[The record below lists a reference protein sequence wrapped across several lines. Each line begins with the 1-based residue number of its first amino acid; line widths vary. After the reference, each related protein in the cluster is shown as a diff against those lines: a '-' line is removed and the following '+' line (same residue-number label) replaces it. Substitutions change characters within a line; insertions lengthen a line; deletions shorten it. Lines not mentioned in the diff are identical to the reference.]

1 MKIRRRERA
10 GKSEFKQLQ
19 ALKKRAYQAFADG
32 KRLDVPDQDAAHL
45 DSINLAFVGD
55 AYYALTLRRR
65 LVETG
70 IPHVQ
75 VLHTLA
81 AEFVSAKAQAYV
93 YRRIH
98 DGLTDDEKA
107 SASGPAMPI
116 PWRRRAPPSPS
127 TTTARPGSLVG
138 YLVMAGRTERLDAV
152 MAQVYEETKAYCNEK
167 HGGME

>member
-1 MKIRRRERA
+1 MK
-10 GKSEFKQLQ
+10 FKQLQ

-55 AYYALTLRRR
+55 AYYALTLRKR

-98 DGLTDDEKA
+98 DGLADDEKA
-107 SASGPAMPI
+107 VCQRARNAYTLAPKSATVAEYHD
-116 PWRRRAPPSPS
+116 S
-127 TTTARPGSLVG
+127 TALEALVG

>member
-1 MKIRRRERA
+1 MK
-10 GKSEFKQLQ
+10 FKQLQ
-19 ALKKRAYQAFADG
+19 ALKKRAYQAFAEG
-32 KRLDVPDQDAAHL
+32 QRLDVLDQEAARL

-93 YRRIH
+93 YRRLH
-98 DGLTDDEKA
+98 DSLSEEEKA
-107 SASGPAMPI
+107 VCQRARNAYTIAPKSATVAEYHD
-116 PWRRRAPPSPS
+116 S
-127 TTTARPGSLVG
+127 TALEALVG
-138 YLVMAGRTERLDAV
+138 YLVMAEKDERLKELMD
-152 MAQVYEETKAYCNEK
+152 QVYEETKAYCNEK
-167 HGGME
+167 HGGKA

>member
-1 MKIRRRERA
+1 MK
-10 GKSEFKQLQ
+10 FKQLQ

-107 SASGPAMPI
+107 VCQRARNAYTLAPKSATVAEYHD
-116 PWRRRAPPSPS
+116 S
-127 TTTARPGSLVG
+127 TALEAWWATWSWL
-138 YLVMAGRTERLDAV
+138 AGRNAWTPSWPRSMKKRKPIV
-152 MAQVYEETKAYCNEK
+152 TKNMEEWNE
-167 HGGME
+167 